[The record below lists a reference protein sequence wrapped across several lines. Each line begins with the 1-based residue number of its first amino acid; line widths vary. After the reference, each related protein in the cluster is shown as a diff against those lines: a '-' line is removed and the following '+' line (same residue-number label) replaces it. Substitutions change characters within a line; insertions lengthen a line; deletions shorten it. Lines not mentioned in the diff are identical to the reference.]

1 MGTDITQ
8 TTKTE
13 QSQTDTPQRKM
24 STGKWQTVNGV
35 RYPVGGLEC
44 EDPDEFWQ
52 YKSPFIHDGKM
63 WETIKQITKEE
74 ALAIRN
80 AGGFRL
86 AQEETKDWAKA
97 TDEELM
103 VASFGEGI
111 TSGETDLSEESIVV
125 RMGDEKTQMPFG
137 FVETSPFLELIWRK
151 TGADCDGEEADLEL
165 PSGTY
170 HILLKD

>member
-1 MGTDITQ
+1 
-8 TTKTE
+8 
-13 QSQTDTPQRKM
+13 M

-35 RYPVGGLEC
+35 RYPVEGLEW
-44 EDPDEFWQ
+44 EDPNED
-52 YKSPFIHDGKM
+52 PFVHGGKT
-63 WETIKQITKEE
+63 WKIVKQITKEE

-80 AGGFRL
+80 AEGLRL
-86 AQEETKDWAKA
+86 VQEETKDWVKA

-111 TSGETDLSEESIVV
+111 PGGETYLSEESIVV

-151 TGADCDGEEADLEL
+151 TGADCAGEEVDLEL

-170 HILLKD
+170 RILLED